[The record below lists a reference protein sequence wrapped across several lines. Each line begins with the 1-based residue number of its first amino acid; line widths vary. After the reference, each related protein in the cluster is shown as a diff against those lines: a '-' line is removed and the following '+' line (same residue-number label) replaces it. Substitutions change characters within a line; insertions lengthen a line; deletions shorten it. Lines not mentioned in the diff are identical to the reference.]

1 METLEAIF
9 TRRSIRKYTTQA
21 VSDKLV
27 EKLLSAA
34 MQAPSA
40 GNQQPWHFVVVTD
53 RTLMDALAEALPYGK
68 MLHTAPL
75 GIVICGDVGLEK
87 HRGFWV
93 QDCSSATMN
102 LLLAAHDQGLGAVWV
117 GVYPEGERVVEVK
130 QILGLPT
137 PVIPLCIVS
146 LGYPVSTPGPA
157 ERRYNENK
165 LHYNRW

>member
-9 TRRSIRKYTTQA
+9 TRRSIRKYTSQIIP
-21 VSDKLV
+21 DELV
-27 EKLLSAA
+27 EKILSAA

-40 GNQQPWHFVVVTD
+40 GNQQAWHFVVVTD
-53 RTLMDALAEALPYGK
+53 RTQMEALAEALPYGK

-75 GIVICGDVGLEK
+75 GIVVCGDVGLEK

-93 QDCSSATMN
+93 QDCSGATMN

-117 GVYPEGERVVEVK
+117 GVYPEEERVASLK

-137 PVIPLCIVS
+137 SVIPLSVVPI
-146 LGYPVSTPGPA
+146 GYPAYTPTPA
-157 ERRYNENK
+157 ESRYTESK
-165 LHYNRW
+165 LHYNHW